1 MGHHS
6 ITETSLAEVIDLAL
20 AGEDVVVTRDGRP
33 VAEIRVAREHKAPQ
47 PMTTADIDWLAERR
61 KGIGGRSKLD
71 AGEFVSR
78 MRDEDWR

>member
-1 MGHHS
+1 MGTHS
-6 ITETSLAEVIDLAL
+6 ISETSLAEVVDRAL

-33 VAEIRVAREHKAPQ
+33 VAEIHAIKQHEIARP
-47 PMTTADIDWLAERR
+47 TTAADLDWLAERR

-71 AGEFVSR
+71 AGAFVSK